1 MELRRNQMNIDQA
14 IRARWKE
21 QARSCRYGD
30 FNSIANL
37 ATEVAN
43 SSYSTLRMRTA
54 AHKTRSDADVA
65 RTPHAT
71 EAQRRGAVES
81 FISLKGELGAFWD
94 LI

>member
-1 MELRRNQMNIDQA
+1 MELRRNHMNIDQA

-21 QARSCRYGD
+21 QARSCHYRD
-30 FNSIANL
+30 FNGIVIL

-43 SSYSTLRMRTA
+43 SSYSTGRMRTA
-54 AHKTRSDADVA
+54 AHTTRSNADAA

-71 EAQRRGAVES
+71 EAERRRAIDS
-81 FISLKGELGAFWD
+81 FISFKGELGALWD

>member
-1 MELRRNQMNIDQA
+1 MNIGHI

-30 FNSIANL
+30 FDSIVTL

-43 SSYSTLRMRTA
+43 SSHSTLGMQTA
-54 AHKTRSDADVA
+54 AHKTRSNADVA

-71 EAQRRGAVES
+71 EAERRGATDS
-81 FISLKGELGAFWD
+81 FIHLKGELGALWD